1 MKLFLLQVDLFHLQ
15 VQPLH
20 LVYQVIEK
28 WNWIWE
34 FSEINLSPVPHQ
46 HQAAIGR
53 HEMTSL

>member
-34 FSEINLSPVPHQ
+34 FSEINLSPAPHR

>member
-46 HQAAIGR
+46 AAIGR